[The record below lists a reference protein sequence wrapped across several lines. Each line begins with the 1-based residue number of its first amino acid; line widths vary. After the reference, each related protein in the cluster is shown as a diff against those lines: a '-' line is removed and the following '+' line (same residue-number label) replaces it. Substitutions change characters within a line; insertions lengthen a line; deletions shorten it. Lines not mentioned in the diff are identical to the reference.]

1 MSVASFSSDS
11 PLVVAGLTTGHF
23 DVDVKVQ
30 NITICSKVIAKC
42 IILEKYM
49 TWNNIDL
56 QRKI

>member
-30 NITICSKVIAKC
+30 NISICSKVIA
-42 IILEKYM
+42 
-49 TWNNIDL
+49 NF
-56 QRKI
+56 RKIYDLE